1 MPAKR
6 AEGVTVEEGVLP
18 LLRPSARDSPGGSAN
33 LQSAK
38 EGDPGCPD
46 TVKSDRGRAILL
58 DGGKKP
64 VSRPER
70 PDKHPRLIPPGCS
83 GRAPI
88 KPHHK
93 EAVLDLKE
101 IRQII
106 DLMKRNDLS
115 LFHLE
120 REGFKI
126 KLRKGVDF
134 DAMPAPAPAPAA
146 PAPASVPASAPA
158 VPPVS
163 GPAPAPAGT
172 FIQSPM
178 VGTFYR
184 ASGPGEKVFINV
196 GDSVDENTTVCIIE
210 AMKVMNEIKAEKR
223 GVITR
228 VMVEDAT
235 PVQYDSPLFEIQP
248 A

>member
-1 MPAKR
+1 M
-6 AEGVTVEEGVLP
+6 
-18 LLRPSARDSPGGSAN
+18 
-33 LQSAK
+33 
-38 EGDPGCPD
+38 
-46 TVKSDRGRAILL
+46 
-58 DGGKKP
+58 
-64 VSRPER
+64 
-70 PDKHPRLIPPGCS
+70 
-83 GRAPI
+83 
-88 KPHHK
+88 
-93 EAVLDLKE
+93 DLKE

-134 DAMPAPAPAPAA
+134 DALPAPVAHAAAPPAPAYPGAPPPATAQPAA
-146 PAPASVPASAPA
+146 TPAAA
-158 VPPVS
+158 
-163 GPAPAPAGT
+163 GPAGT
-172 FIQSPM
+172 FIGSPM

-184 ASGPGEKVFINV
+184 ASGPGEKPFINV
-196 GDSVDENTTVCIIE
+196 GDTVDENTTVCIIE

>member
-1 MPAKR
+1 
-6 AEGVTVEEGVLP
+6 
-18 LLRPSARDSPGGSAN
+18 
-33 LQSAK
+33 
-38 EGDPGCPD
+38 
-46 TVKSDRGRAILL
+46 
-58 DGGKKP
+58 
-64 VSRPER
+64 
-70 PDKHPRLIPPGCS
+70 
-83 GRAPI
+83 
-88 KPHHK
+88 
-93 EAVLDLKE
+93 LDLKE

-120 REGFKI
+120 RDGFKI

-134 DAMPAPAPAPAA
+134 DALPAPAA
-146 PAPASVPASAPA
+146 PAAPPPAAGSASPAAASAP
-158 VPPVS
+158 PPAT
-163 GPAPAPAGT
+163 APTGT
-172 FIQSPM
+172 FITSPM

-184 ASGPGEKVFINV
+184 ASGPGEKPFVTI

-223 GVITR
+223 GVITK